1 MILALLSKNIQN
13 KALTLLLEMRV
24 IFKKEAVS
32 GNIKIENWQ
41 KGKQVAIRNECDYNK
56 CMELT
61 SLRHICKES
70 TL

>member
-1 MILALLSKNIQN
+1 
-13 KALTLLLEMRV
+13 MRV

-41 KGKQVAIRNECDYNK
+41 KGKQVAIRNEHNYNK
-56 CMELT
+56 HMELT
-61 SLRHICKES
+61 SLRFIHKES